1 MEISNTVKKQIEI
14 VAKTTVNYKCTHQS
28 KTNCF
33 SSQNNQPEQSQ
44 SNQNVLGVD
53 QLKNTV
59 NINMN
64 IMNKGMPIN

>member
-1 MEISNTVKKQIEI
+1 MYASKQN
-14 VAKTTVNYKCTHQS
+14 ALLS
-28 KTNCF
+28 A
-33 SSQNNQPEQSQ
+33 QNNQPEQSQ